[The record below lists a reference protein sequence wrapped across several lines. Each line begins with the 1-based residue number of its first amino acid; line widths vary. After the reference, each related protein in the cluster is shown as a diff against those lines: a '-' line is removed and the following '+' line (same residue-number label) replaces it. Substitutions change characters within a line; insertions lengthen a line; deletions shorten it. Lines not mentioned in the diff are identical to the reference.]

1 MQIAVGYEFIWELP
15 KPTPMLLTVHIHY
28 SRASDLAVVDNLVTV
43 PSVPVTG
50 YRDLFGNRISRI
62 VAPFGQFLLSS
73 RAIVNDS
80 GRPDPVCLDA
90 IQHAVQ
96 DIPEETLLFL
106 VGSRYCETDRLSE
119 VAWSLFGGVRL
130 GGAACRLSAT
140 SFIITSN
147 LATSIPA
154 QPKRP
159 GKHTTS
165 APAYAGTLPIWR

>member
-50 YRDLFGNRISRI
+50 YRDLFGNWISRI
-62 VAPFGQFLLSS
+62 VAPVGQFLLSS

-90 IQHAVQ
+90 IQHAVCCSWSAA
-96 DIPEETLLFL
+96 DIAKRTVCRRCLELGRGKSAW
-106 VGSRYCETDRLSE
+106 VGPRAGCLRLRS
-119 VAWSLFGGVRL
+119 
-130 GGAACRLSAT
+130 
-140 SFIITSN
+140 
-147 LATSIPA
+147 
-154 QPKRP
+154 
-159 GKHTTS
+159 
-165 APAYAGTLPIWR
+165 